1 MGRGD
6 LVLGPFRDV
15 VHSGLSGPWL
25 ASRVD
30 ADGLIADSHRAVF
43 LEVSELATR
52 LVATLDL
59 RDVGADPGFTSV
71 GRGSLT
77 SIPVSRT
84 GSWW

>member
-6 LVLGPFRDV
+6 LVLGPFHDV
-15 VHSGLSGPWL
+15 VHSGLRGPWL

-30 ADGLIADSHRAVF
+30 ADGLVADSHRAVL
-43 LEVSELATR
+43 LEVPELATR
-52 LVATLDL
+52 LVAALNL
-59 RDVGADPGFTSV
+59 REVGADPSFSSV
-71 GRGSLT
+71 GRGS